1 MSAEDLLQEAWPYL
15 DLTPEDRGHMI
26 HSVCGTAMRQW
37 LHLPESQRLRWP
49 PEPGPQGEAI
59 FRRWAEA
66 FRDRIT
72 SRTRS

>member
-1 MSAEDLLQEAWPYL
+1 
-15 DLTPEDRGHMI
+15 MI